1 MIIGTIRS
9 AEYDRIQPT
18 DHLRPPEWDV
28 ISGFE
33 WIFISRELSQ
43 GEEDRLDAVVADPG
57 IRARIRNIGIGEY
70 VGAINSGH
78 DEFAARAA
86 YGLGDLLAEQGD
98 AQGARKAFELAINSG
113 HDEYAVSAA
122 YSFGALLTSSPSAP
136 GTPMLRRLRRSA
148 SGTLLA
154 MTGDAEGAR
163 EALQQAIDSG
173 HAEFAARAKQALDEL
188 GSGGRLPTG

>member
-1 MIIGTIRS
+1 MLALGNWPLVIPDSKTTFAKLDAADLSPEGCVIWLDDIDHLIGADGIFSGALQRLAQAGNVIIGTIRS

-18 DHLRPPEWDV
+18 DQLRPPEWDV

-98 AQGARKAFELAINSG
+98 A
-113 HDEYAVSAA
+113 
-122 YSFGALLTSSPSAP
+122 
-136 GTPMLRRLRRSA
+136 
-148 SGTLLA
+148 
-154 MTGDAEGAR
+154 
-163 EALQQAIDSG
+163 
-173 HAEFAARAKQALDEL
+173 
-188 GSGGRLPTG
+188 